1 MKTNAEILDDLKKE
15 LENNKNEVKEV
26 ELNKDIPKNEIKNN
40 NFKKKKKKNKF
51 KNTNNEIKDK
61 KETDDVLRIK
71 KEVEENFYLSTDFL
85 SFKED
90 FLKNE
95 KKRDFLTNAL
105 TIYRSKGFTD
115 IDNDKY
121 LELKMKNPSLVAFVM
136 EASFDEIQT
145 GITGHV
151 YFIKPLYQDEY
162 REFKANYGDEQQFPN
177 EFLDFTL
184 KKCVLYPE
192 ITDEEIKK
200 LPAGRAIAMC
210 HTIKV
215 MSDLTKKFQIIE
227 V

>member
-1 MKTNAEILDDLKKE
+1 MKTNTEILDDLKKE
-15 LENNKNEVKEV
+15 LEENKKEINENLQE
-26 ELNKDIPKNEIKNN
+26 NEIKNN
-40 NFKKKKKKNKF
+40 NFKKKKKKKKF
-51 KNTNNEIKDK
+51 KNKSIEN
-61 KETDDVLRIK
+61 KENKEDSDDILRIK
-71 KEVEENFYLSTDFL
+71 KEAEENFYLSTDFL

-90 FLKNE
+90 FLKDE

-105 TIYRSKGFTD
+105 TVYRSKGFTD

-162 REFKANYGDEQQFPN
+162 REFKANYGDEQNFSN

-184 KKCVLYPE
+184 KKCILYPE
-192 ITDEEIKK
+192 ITDEEIKR

-210 HTIKV
+210 HTVKV

>member
-1 MKTNAEILDDLKKE
+1 MKTNTEILDDLKKE
-15 LENNKNEVKEV
+15 LENNKKEIKEV
-26 ELNKDIPKNEIKNN
+26 ESENVQKDETKTN
-40 NFKKKKKKNKF
+40 NFKKKKKKNRF
-51 KNTNNEIKDK
+51 KNINKETKDK
-61 KETDDVLRIK
+61 KDSDDILRIK
-71 KEVEENFYLSTDFL
+71 KEAEENFYLSTDFL

-90 FLKNE
+90 FLKDE

-105 TIYRSKGFTD
+105 TVYRSKGFTD

-121 LELKMKNPSLVAFVM
+121 LELKMKNPSLTAFVM

-162 REFKANYGDEQQFPN
+162 REFKANYGDEQKFPN

-184 KKCVLYPE
+184 KKCILYPE
-192 ITDEEIKK
+192 ITDEEIKR

-215 MSDLTKKFQIIE
+215 MSDLTKKFKIIE